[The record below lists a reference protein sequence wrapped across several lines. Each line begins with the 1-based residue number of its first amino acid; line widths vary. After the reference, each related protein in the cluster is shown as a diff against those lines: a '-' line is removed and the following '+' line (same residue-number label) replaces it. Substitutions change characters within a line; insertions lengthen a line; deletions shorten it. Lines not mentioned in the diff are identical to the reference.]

1 MRIVFVRHGEP
12 NYEKDCLTEQG
23 KIQAQQLVDRLRRE
37 GIEEIWASPMGRAQE
52 TADPTAK
59 ALGLPV
65 HTLDFMHEVY
75 WGSIDSELPYQDG
88 HPWDSADEMARKGIN
103 LNSTDWRESEYFRT
117 NRVLECVDTVEKG
130 IDEWLEKFGY
140 VREGYYYRHT
150 VAEESH
156 RTIALFSHGGSSAAA
171 MGHILNMPF
180 PYACALF
187 HLNFTGITTL
197 RFGKEE
203 GPGTLP
209 SMELV
214 NDTGHLR

>member
-52 TADPTAK
+52 TAAPTAN

-75 WGSIDSELPYQDG
+75 WGSIDSKLPYQDG

-117 NRVLECVDTVEKG
+117 NRVLECVDAVEKG
-130 IDEWLEKFGY
+130 IDEWLESYGY

-150 VAEESH
+150 VKEESH

-187 HLNFTGITTL
+187 HLNFTGITTT